1 MGCAGRLVPHVFAAL
16 AGRAVARSRGRV
28 VAGSRAGG
36 HTASSRAGT
45 GSGRDTGSSHRG
57 NPRVARSTASRQAV
71 EFVSYLLFGSTERLE
86 VLGQRLDRLSVPV
99 LVAVWV
105 DENEW
110 GVDRLVLI
118 ANSGG
123 GCSPIWKPPRPD
135 REALTV
141 NSRVITFADRNK
153 VSAGRSLRA
162 RPRPGPC
169 SLAESRRGSQV
180 KGGAI
185 APAHRAS
192 VGALEV
198 RGAAF
203 TRALPTPG
211 DSRIREHA
219 KPFAP
224 THRLSHSRSNDSR
237 IRRRNQESA
246 PPIRETCPRPK
257 LRVF

>member
-1 MGCAGRLVPHVFAAL
+1 MR
-16 AGRAVARSRGRV
+16 
-28 VAGSRAGG
+28 
-36 HTASSRAGT
+36 
-45 GSGRDTGSSHRG
+45 
-57 NPRVARSTASRQAV
+57 
-71 EFVSYLLFGSTERLE
+71 
-86 VLGQRLDRLSVPV
+86 
-99 LVAVWV
+99 
-105 DENEW
+105 
-110 GVDRLVLI
+110 
-118 ANSGG
+118 
-123 GCSPIWKPPRPD
+123 IWKPPRPD

-224 THRLSHSRSNDSR
+224 THRLSHSRSNNSR
-237 IRRRNQESA
+237 IRRRNHHRLALRSVGRCRQRRPARIAQNRAPSWGAALHNRHTAGAAVNAPSTDSA
-246 PPIRETCPRPK
+246 VSTDCLSAQVWHLHLGRGDFGPRAK
-257 LRVF
+257 S